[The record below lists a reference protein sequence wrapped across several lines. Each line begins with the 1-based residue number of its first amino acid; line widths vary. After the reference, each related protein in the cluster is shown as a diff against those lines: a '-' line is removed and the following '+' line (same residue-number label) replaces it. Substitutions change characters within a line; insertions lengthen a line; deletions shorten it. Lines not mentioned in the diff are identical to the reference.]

1 MNDLIKRQDAIEAV
15 KRTKPI
21 VRSSVRNWG
30 KMIAEEHSKEL
41 IKALN
46 DLPSAGG
53 VVRFCDVID
62 DCEDCPKYGR
72 SCDGDKR

>member
-15 KRTKPI
+15 LEQFPEIRT
-21 VRSSVRNWG
+21 REQ
-30 KMIAEEHSKEL
+30 AENVFVG
-41 IKALN
+41 I
-46 DLPSAGG
+46 PSAGG